1 MLKQMLQYGDLDRV
15 FHALSDPTRRALV
28 ERLLNGPSSVS
39 ELAAPHPMSLA
50 AIGQHIQLLE
60 SCGIVRSEKTG
71 RTRTVSVVP
80 ETLQAAEH
88 WFIKHRQA
96 WERRFDRLGRLLEDE

>member
-1 MLKQMLQYGDLDRV
+1 MLQHGHLDRV

-28 ERLLNGPSSVS
+28 EQLLSGPSSVS

-60 SCGIVRSEKTG
+60 SCGLVRSEKTG

-80 ETLQAAEH
+80 ETLQSAED
-88 WFIKHRQA
+88 WFAKHRKL
-96 WERRFDRLGRLLEDE
+96 WERRFDRLGQLLDDE